1 MISTRLRRLYR
12 RLLHLGCV
20 LRFFRP
26 RDTGAY
32 PLVLER
38 FPEPISV
45 TAAIPKQPVRLWQTS
60 HHGAG
65 TGSVGVLG
73 GRTWCATWCSCRPWF
88 DRLGAHAPLY
98 HARIGRCSVCFEVGR
113 IDHHG
118 LFLAAFRGQ
127 THHHPGEDAL
137 VALPLPADV
146 ERLVWARGRRGIAPT
161 QPIAIDEDNPAQD
174 TPVIDAWLAMGLREV
189 GLQTSHLRIA

>member
-12 RLLHLGCV
+12 RFLHLGCV

-65 TGSVGVLG
+65 SDVL
-73 GRTWCATWCSCRPWF
+73 AEVSCRHERVQWASSAVAHGVQ
-88 DRLGAHAPLY
+88 LGVHA
-98 HARIGRCSVCFEVGR
+98 
-113 IDHHG
+113 
-118 LFLAAFRGQ
+118 
-127 THHHPGEDAL
+127 AL
-137 VALPLPADV
+137 GSTD
-146 ERLVWARGRRGIAPT
+146 
-161 QPIAIDEDNPAQD
+161 
-174 TPVIDAWLAMGLREV
+174 
-189 GLQTSHLRIA
+189 